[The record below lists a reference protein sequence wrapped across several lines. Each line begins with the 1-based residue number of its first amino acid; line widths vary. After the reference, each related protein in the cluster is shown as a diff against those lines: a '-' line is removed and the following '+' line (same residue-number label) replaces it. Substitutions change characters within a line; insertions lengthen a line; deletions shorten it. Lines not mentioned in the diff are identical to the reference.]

1 MLSRVSKEILH
12 LEPSA
17 EMPDLSPAEG
27 LASCLDAMSQLSR
40 KLEAAVLDRLRLMRR
55 RRMTAEQNEEA
66 NKSFGSPEISE
77 MLLCIQQQ
85 GVPTTMGLYLVDSL
99 FLQGLEGAEQAE
111 SGPASPDVSSGSRW
125 AEGTQAR
132 EIIEALQREL
142 RVEDPLI
149 GGMARWGG
157 QTVALKGVLGV
168 AAVAGAGAV
177 AAPVLAVTG
186 ALWWTYDILN
196 MNMGSS
202 YGIVM
207 QAIVTIIS
215 FRLILALQSINVD
228 EYVHTALPS
237 FAAAPAPE
245 PDLEG
250 NAEGVE
256 MPLAEGER
264 RGSTE
269 AARTPFSGGRSDGA
283 IDEVCE

>member
-1 MLSRVSKEILH
+1 
-12 LEPSA
+12 
-17 EMPDLSPAEG
+17 
-27 LASCLDAMSQLSR
+27 
-40 KLEAAVLDRLRLMRR
+40 
-55 RRMTAEQNEEA
+55 
-66 NKSFGSPEISE
+66 
-77 MLLCIQQQ
+77 
-85 GVPTTMGLYLVDSL
+85 
-99 FLQGLEGAEQAE
+99 
-111 SGPASPDVSSGSRW
+111 
-125 AEGTQAR
+125 
-132 EIIEALQREL
+132 
-142 RVEDPLI
+142 
-149 GGMARWGG
+149 MARWGG